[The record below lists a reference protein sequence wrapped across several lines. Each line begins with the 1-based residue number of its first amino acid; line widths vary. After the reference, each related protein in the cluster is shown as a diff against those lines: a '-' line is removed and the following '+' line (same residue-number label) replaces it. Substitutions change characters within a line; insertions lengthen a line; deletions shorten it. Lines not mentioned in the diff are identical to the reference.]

1 MFSKYSHLTPEK
13 SSVTYL
19 AFIVAELVPFVSYFW
34 LNEPHDCFRCLGKDP
49 DRRFSIFQL
58 TRWENLMREH
68 KVKHGKGAFGVIG
81 NLSFNTDA
89 DLMIELGEPAS
100 PGHLGHS

>member
-1 MFSKYSHLTPEK
+1 
-13 SSVTYL
+13 
-19 AFIVAELVPFVSYFW
+19 
-34 LNEPHDCFRCLGKDP
+34 
-49 DRRFSIFQL
+49 
-58 TRWENLMREH
+58 MREH

-89 DLMIELGEPAS
+89 DLMIELGETAS